1 MIKPRQNF
9 EITPGRIVGQ
19 NQPIYLVAEAG
30 VNHNWQIK
38 PDLQLAKDLI
48 KLAKDTGF
56 DAVKFQTWIT
66 GLMCRPEAKKAEYQK
81 TQVAGGAGQNQYAMI
96 AELELPFWTFLELKT
111 YADRVGITFISTAD
125 EPFSL
130 QFLDQHIGV
139 PFFKIG
145 SGELDNPQMHD
156 EVGRRD
162 KPVMWST
169 GMGTMTEVMTA
180 INDLLTAGCDRQII
194 YQCTSNYPAD
204 RKNVNVQAMLS
215 IREKTGGLVGLSDH
229 TADNLASEVA
239 AALGAVAIERHITT
253 DKNLPGPDHQASLN
267 PEQCADFVNRVR
279 HPRSIETLKKGFG
292 SEVIEEIL
300 GTKEKKPVQEELEV
314 MAVVR
319 KSAAS
324 GAKGIPAGTKLTQE
338 TLPLWVYL
346 MRPADGEIKASQY
359 YELVGKTVVEDIPP
373 FTTLTFAQLK

>member
-81 TQVAGGAGQNQYAMI
+81 TQVAGGAGQNQYAII

>member
-373 FTTLTFAQLK
+373 FTT

>member
-1 MIKPRQNF
+1 MNGLKQIFELTPNRQ
-9 EITPGRIVGQ
+9 VGQ
-19 NQPIYLVAEAG
+19 GEDIYLIAEAG

-56 DAVKFQTWIT
+56 DAVKFQTWIS

-111 YADRVGITFISTAD
+111 YADQIGITFISTAD
-125 EPFSL
+125 EPLSL
-130 QFLDQHIGV
+130 KFLDEAVGV

-156 EVGRRD
+156 EVGRRG

-180 INDLLTAGCDRQII
+180 MNDLLTAGCHRQII

-204 RKNVNVQAMLS
+204 RRNVNVQAMLS

-253 DKNLPGPDHQASLN
+253 DKNLPGPDQRVSLN
-267 PEQCADFVNRVR
+267 PEECVDFVKRAR
-279 HPRSIETLKKGFG
+279 YPRPIGTLKKEFG
-292 SEVIEEIL
+292 SDVIEEIL
-300 GTKEKKPVQEELEV
+300 GTKEKKPVQEELEG

-324 GAKGIPAGTKLTQE
+324 GVKGIPAGTKLTQE

-359 YELVGKTVVEDIPP
+359 YELIGKTVIEDIAP
-373 FTTLTFAQLK
+373 FRPLTFSQLK

>member
-300 GTKEKKPVQEELEV
+300 GTKEKKPVQEELKV